1 MGARWTSERHGTGV
15 AFNRV
20 RQLVFGILAIS
31 CVPCLSFSKAARQE
45 RLANQGKR
53 PRFSDPMIVISTYF
67 SFNSNNLTFILN
79 IGKMRGI
86 RSLRHAMNILER
98 IKRSVANQAEGVFLR
113 AEFERFGSPAQ
124 VGRALRQLTQGG
136 VLVRLG
142 LGVYAKA
149 KPSVLSGQPIPARP
163 LEVLA
168 PEVLKKLGIAVMPS
182 RLTQDYNAGRSTQLP
197 SGIVLNTG
205 KRRIARRLSFNGQ
218 AVQYER
224 A

>member
-1 MGARWTSERHGTGV
+1 
-15 AFNRV
+15 
-20 RQLVFGILAIS
+20 
-31 CVPCLSFSKAARQE
+31 
-45 RLANQGKR
+45 
-53 PRFSDPMIVISTYF
+53 
-67 SFNSNNLTFILN
+67 
-79 IGKMRGI
+79 
-86 RSLRHAMNILER
+86 MNILDR
-98 IKRSVANQAEGVFLR
+98 IKRSVANRDDGVFLR

-124 VGRALRQLTQGG
+124 VGRALSQLTRSGA
-136 VLVRLG
+136 LVRFG

-149 KPSVLSGQPIPARP
+149 KPSVLTGKPIPARP

-168 PEVLKKLGIAVMPS
+168 PEVLKKLGIPVMPS

-205 KRRIARRLSFNGQ
+205 KRRIARKLSFNGQ

>member
-1 MGARWTSERHGTGV
+1 
-15 AFNRV
+15 
-20 RQLVFGILAIS
+20 
-31 CVPCLSFSKAARQE
+31 
-45 RLANQGKR
+45 
-53 PRFSDPMIVISTYF
+53 
-67 SFNSNNLTFILN
+67 
-79 IGKMRGI
+79 
-86 RSLRHAMNILER
+86 MNILER

-124 VGRALRQLTQGG
+124 VGRALRQLTSEGA
-136 VLVRLG
+136 LVRLG

-149 KPSVLSGQPIPARP
+149 KTSVLTGQPIPARP

-168 PEVLKKLGIAVMPS
+168 PEALKKLGIAVTPS
-182 RLTQDYNAGRSTQLP
+182 RLMQDYNTGRSTQVP

-205 KRRIARRLSFNGQ
+205 KRRIARRLSFNAQ

>member
-1 MGARWTSERHGTGV
+1 
-15 AFNRV
+15 
-20 RQLVFGILAIS
+20 
-31 CVPCLSFSKAARQE
+31 
-45 RLANQGKR
+45 
-53 PRFSDPMIVISTYF
+53 
-67 SFNSNNLTFILN
+67 
-79 IGKMRGI
+79 
-86 RSLRHAMNILER
+86 MNILER
-98 IKRSVANQAEGVFLR
+98 IKRSVANQGDAVFLR

-124 VGRALRQLTQGG
+124 VGRALRQLTSEGA
-136 VLVRLG
+136 LVRLG

-168 PEVLKKLGIAVMPS
+168 PEVLKKLGIPVMPS

-218 AVQYER
+218 AVRYER

>member
-1 MGARWTSERHGTGV
+1 M
-15 AFNRV
+15 
-20 RQLVFGILAIS
+20 Q
-31 CVPCLSFSKAARQE
+31 
-45 RLANQGKR
+45 
-53 PRFSDPMIVISTYF
+53 
-67 SFNSNNLTFILN
+67 
-79 IGKMRGI
+79 GI
-86 RSLRHAMNILER
+86 RFLRPAMNILER
-98 IKRSVANQAEGVFLR
+98 IKRSVANQGDAVFLR

-124 VGRALRQLTQGG
+124 VGRALRQLTSEGA
-136 VLVRLG
+136 LVRLG
-142 LGVYAKA
+142 LGVYARA
-149 KPSVLSGQPIPARP
+149 KPSVLSGRPIPARP

-182 RLTQDYNAGRSTQLP
+182 RLSQDYNAGRSTQLP

>member
-1 MGARWTSERHGTGV
+1 
-15 AFNRV
+15 
-20 RQLVFGILAIS
+20 
-31 CVPCLSFSKAARQE
+31 
-45 RLANQGKR
+45 
-53 PRFSDPMIVISTYF
+53 MIVTSNCF
-67 SFNSNNLTFILN
+67 SFYNNKLAFIFDT
-79 IGKMRGI
+79 GKIRGNP
-86 RSLRHAMNILER
+86 LHAPMNILDR
-98 IKRSVANQAEGVFLR
+98 IKRSVANRDDGVFLR

-124 VGRALRQLTQGG
+124 VGRALSQLTSEGA
-136 VLVRLG
+136 LVRLG

-149 KPSVLSGQPIPARP
+149 KPSVLTGKPIPARP

-168 PEVLKKLGIAVMPS
+168 PEVLKKLGIPVMPS

-205 KRRIARRLSFNGQ
+205 KRRIARKLSFNGQ